1 MDRFYMKEALKEA
14 RRAEELGEVP
24 IGSVLVF
31 EGEIV
36 GRGHNRRES
45 LKNPLAHGEILAIE
59 EASRVL
65 DRWRLEDCTLY
76 VTVEP
81 CPMCAGAI
89 VNARIKRLVIGA
101 MDKKTGAC
109 GSVVNLLEEG
119 LFNHD
124 VEVEK
129 GILEEECKTLIKD
142 FFKELREKKKAGKVF

>member
-1 MDRFYMKEALKEA
+1 MKEALKEA
-14 RRAEELGEVP
+14 RRAGELGEVP

-81 CPMCAGAI
+81 CPMCAGAL

-119 LFNHD
+119 LFNHN

-129 GILEEECKTLIKD
+129 GILEEECRTLIKD